1 MKSLNT
7 VMCIGAAAL
16 ATLGVAMA
24 TSNPGQ
30 PAYEEYA
37 VQQLTGYIKSD
48 VCTKAPKILEGLL
61 QRNCAVLVDSGRPQ
75 IRKLVSESTQRHNFI
90 FFSIYNTNLS
100 VNPLFP
106 SYHFET
112 VAAFQNFYTYAA
124 EEQ

>member
-1 MKSLNT
+1 MKRLKT
-7 VMCIGAAAL
+7 ITYIGAAAL

-30 PAYEEYA
+30 LAYEEYA
-37 VQQLTGYIKSD
+37 VRQLSGYLKSD

-75 IRKLVSESTQRHNFI
+75 IRQLVSASTQRQNFL
-90 FFSIYNTNLS
+90 FFSVYSTNLS
-100 VNPLFP
+100 VNPLVP

-112 VAAFQNFYTYAA
+112 VAAFQNFYTYMA
-124 EEQ
+124 EKQ

>member
-1 MKSLNT
+1 MKSLKT
-7 VMCIGAAAL
+7 VTYIGAAAL
-16 ATLGVAMA
+16 ATLSVAMA

-37 VQQLTGYIKSD
+37 VQQLSGYLKSD

-75 IRKLVSESTQRHNFI
+75 IRKLVSDSTQRQNFL
-90 FFSIYNTNLS
+90 FFSVYSTNLS
-100 VNPLFP
+100 VNPLVP

-112 VAAFQNFYTYAA
+112 VAAFQNFYTYMA
-124 EEQ
+124 EKQ